1 LRREVF
7 EVEETY
13 LLNSNPEKIE
23 EDKVRKRGQ
32 NGSYSFSRTIKY
44 KVRGDKAEADTVKRP
59 LTALEYLRQ
68 ISTKKDPKFKTLRKE
83 RTTFI
88 YEKQ

>member
-1 LRREVF
+1 M
-7 EVEETY
+7 
-13 LLNSNPEKIE
+13 SANPEQIE

-32 NGSYSFSRTIKY
+32 NGSYTFSRTIKY
-44 KVRGDKAEADTVKRP
+44 RVRGEKGEADTVKRP

-68 ISTKKDPKFKTLRKE
+68 ISAKKDPKFKTLRKE

-88 YEKQ
+88 YDKQ

>member
-1 LRREVF
+1 M
-7 EVEETY
+7 
-13 LLNSNPEKIE
+13 LNANPDKIA

-44 KVRGDKAEADTVKRP
+44 KVRGEKGEADTVKRP

-68 ISTKKDPKFKTLRKE
+68 ISSKKDEKFKTLRK
-83 RTTFI
+83 
-88 YEKQ
+88 